1 MHFIHPYGLICL
13 LSHFEFTDAL
23 LHCQDQNIDVL
34 DFQLHGFDYVAVVFS
49 SWLFQISSLL

>member
-1 MHFIHPYGLICL
+1 MDLNVNFIHPHGLICF

-34 DFQLHGFDYVAVVFS
+34 DFQLHVSTMLLFFQFMAFS
-49 SWLFQISSLL
+49 V